1 MRMPISLLILSGLMM
16 LLAACDQGVDS
27 EPQYQ
32 MSINVSI
39 DAGEKEVSF
48 MSPMV
53 SGQTIAIDELVGKP
67 IYIAFF
73 KGGANAGVDLP
84 IHEVWMEVPADLNFD
99 YTCPDKVTAGPY
111 DAVVVIYRSTTIGEA
126 ERTAEFPPVPCCGDL
141 AAFTLSELSVRPGE
155 PEVQSGIVRI
165 QVDDADSALPLTN
178 RVPTDFDDMDQ
189 LTEAFRDTILV
200 LP

>member
-53 SGQTIAIDELVGKP
+53 SAQTMAIDELWFAILHHLMYHTFSKEAYCVASIMPCTIKHRQIP
-67 IYIAFF
+67 LRNQFDF
-73 KGGANAGVDLP
+73 KG
-84 IHEVWMEVPADLNFD
+84 
-99 YTCPDKVTAGPY
+99 T
-111 DAVVVIYRSTTIGEA
+111 
-126 ERTAEFPPVPCCGDL
+126 
-141 AAFTLSELSVRPGE
+141 
-155 PEVQSGIVRI
+155 
-165 QVDDADSALPLTN
+165 DDFRK
-178 RVPTDFDDMDQ
+178 RV
-189 LTEAFRDTILV
+189 
-200 LP
+200 